1 MPSADTTGTVDAA
14 GDWRFGTISSGGQL
28 LLAITAGA
36 ALLAL
41 WCYVRW
47 PSTAPPTLRGAVLRA
62 LIALPLLQV
71 AAVTLGA
78 ATGRSRELTLLALL
92 VVVLGALTYAFL
104 ATLWVFRLFADALKG
119 FV

>member
-1 MPSADTTGTVDAA
+1 
-14 GDWRFGTISSGGQL
+14 
-28 LLAITAGA
+28 
-36 ALLAL
+36 
-41 WCYVRW
+41 
-47 PSTAPPTLRGAVLRA
+47 VLRA

-78 ATGRSRELTLLALL
+78 ATGRSRELTLLVLI

-119 FV
+119 FG